1 MLQAVRAL
9 MIVGIVLSVI
19 GLLVAIF
26 ALKCI
31 RIGNMDDSA
40 KAKMT
45 LTSGIMFI
53 ISGLCAI
60 AGVSVFANMLVTNFW
75 MSTANMY
82 TSMGGMVQTV
92 QTSYKAVS
100 YHASGHNVAYRPGG
114 FKASTG
120 FESNT
125 KTKKIYDGGART
137 EDEGQSY
144 PSKYD
149 YV

>member
-9 MIVGIVLSVI
+9 MIVGIILSVI

-53 ISGLCAI
+53 I
-60 AGVSVFANMLVTNFW
+60 AGKQGAWGSLFQNHIWECQSKIILAEKTQLLPTEHCLNMGKSFTHWASRSEIKPRLH
-75 MSTANMY
+75 STELPRVLRSLLAASL
-82 TSMGGMVQTV
+82 TSL
-92 QTSYKAVS
+92 
-100 YHASGHNVAYRPGG
+100 
-114 FKASTG
+114 
-120 FESNT
+120 
-125 KTKKIYDGGART
+125 
-137 EDEGQSY
+137 
-144 PSKYD
+144 
-149 YV
+149 

>member
-19 GLLVAIF
+19 GLLVAVF

-53 ISGLCAI
+53 IAGKQGAWGSLSDAHPGMSKQNHSGRE
-60 AGVSVFANMLVTNFW
+60 N
-75 MSTANMY
+75 TA
-82 TSMGGMVQTV
+82 S
-92 QTSYKAVS
+92 
-100 YHASGHNVAYRPGG
+100 PCW
-114 FKASTG
+114 
-120 FESNT
+120 E
-125 KTKKIYDGGART
+125 
-137 EDEGQSY
+137 
-144 PSKYD
+144 
-149 YV
+149 

>member
-19 GLLVAIF
+19 GLLVAVF

-53 ISGLCAI
+53 I
-60 AGVSVFANMLVTNFW
+60 AGKQGAWGSLSQMHIQECQSKIILAEKTQLLPAGNSLNMGKSFTHWASRSEIKSQLH
-75 MSTANMY
+75 STD
-82 TSMGGMVQTV
+82 
-92 QTSYKAVS
+92 
-100 YHASGHNVAYRPGG
+100 YR
-114 FKASTG
+114 KC
-120 FESNT
+120 
-125 KTKKIYDGGART
+125 
-137 EDEGQSY
+137 
-144 PSKYD
+144 
-149 YV
+149 

>member
-31 RIGNMDDSA
+31 RMGNMDDSA

-53 ISGLCAI
+53 I
-60 AGVSVFANMLVTNFW
+60 AGKQAAWGSLSQMHIRECRNKIILAEKTQLLPTGHSLNMGKSFTHWASRSEIKPQLH
-75 MSTANMY
+75 STELP
-82 TSMGGMVQTV
+82 QC
-92 QTSYKAVS
+92 
-100 YHASGHNVAYRPGG
+100 
-114 FKASTG
+114 
-120 FESNT
+120 
-125 KTKKIYDGGART
+125 
-137 EDEGQSY
+137 
-144 PSKYD
+144 
-149 YV
+149 